1 MFKVVFWAFFEI
13 SLLVTLEP
21 QVGHTKFPDF
31 YPSFEIIIHS
41 CGKVYC
47 LGPQAEKETKHKMA
61 YVCRLNYFSYS
72 CGPSV
77 GFRGVHHRQKTHRQS
92 VFNHNNSSTA
102 IIHVRVRVIKL
113 IAPVQLPYSN
123 TYHGLFRYW
132 CDNRWVSVGKTLC
145 THIHA
150 A

>member
-77 GFRGVHHRQKTHRQS
+77 GVLLFTTVEDTSAINFRIQQHCLNTAPGQEVGVM
-92 VFNHNNSSTA
+92 F
-102 IIHVRVRVIKL
+102 
-113 IAPVQLPYSN
+113 
-123 TYHGLFRYW
+123 
-132 CDNRWVSVGKTLC
+132 
-145 THIHA
+145 
-150 A
+150 